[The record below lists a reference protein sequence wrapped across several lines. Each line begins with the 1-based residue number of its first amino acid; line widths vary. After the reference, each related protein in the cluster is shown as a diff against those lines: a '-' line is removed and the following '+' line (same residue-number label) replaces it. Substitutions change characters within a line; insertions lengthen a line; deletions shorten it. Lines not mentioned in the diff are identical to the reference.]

1 MNQQKTGELLKRLRK
16 EKGLT
21 QEQLAEM
28 FYVSSRTVSR
38 WETGSNMPDVSILIE
53 LADFYDVD
61 IREIIDG
68 ERKSEIMNKETKDT
82 LLKVA
87 EYAAKEHRKGQTK
100 VLVTAL
106 VVCVAL
112 IVCTLL
118 FMPRPGLLY
127 IPLLKDT
134 CDYLIVVVYGLAIM
148 LFICYMYARA
158 FQEKPSYDPLE
169 TLQAVVVSKKV
180 VSGTH
185 STGRSQMGYS
195 FLITFRTA
203 DNQELK
209 LYAYEEEFGGLKE
222 GMAGVLTY
230 QGRYFVDFQ

>member
-1 MNQQKTGELLKRLRK
+1 MDKDKK
-16 EKGLT
+16 E
-21 QEQLAEM
+21 
-28 FYVSSRTVSR
+28 
-38 WETGSNMPDVSILIE
+38 
-53 LADFYDVD
+53 
-61 IREIIDG
+61 
-68 ERKSEIMNKETKDT
+68 T

-87 EYAAKEHRKGQTK
+87 EYAAEEHRKTQTK
-100 VLVTAL
+100 VLITAL

-148 LFICYMYARA
+148 LFIFYMYARA

-169 TLQAVVVSKKV
+169 TVQAVVLSKKV

-195 FLITFRTA
+195 FVVTFGTA
-203 DNQELK
+203 DGQTLD
-209 LYAYEEEFGGLKE
+209 LYAYEENS
-222 GMAGVLTY
+222 AV
-230 QGRYFVDFQ
+230 